1 MQDHS
6 TARSRIL
13 NATSYELR
21 LLLRGILLPA
31 SLIAFFAYIIISLID
46 VERTGIF
53 NSIPSSIILIMG
65 TIISLK
71 LLFHTKLEKM
81 EIRRFRFI
89 FLSLICWLIGELIYV
104 YHQTFLGIAV
114 PYPSIA
120 DIFYLSATVFLS
132 FHLYNIVRLKRNIL
146 KNKSLLYLGL
156 LASIFPIYLLADT
169 IYNYEE
175 YYPNSIM
182 EFVVNASYYI
192 SDSVVI
198 FPCLPIILGLR
209 KNDPFIFH
217 WLLITLSV
225 FILVAA
231 DLGYTFVASVNDELL
246 NNIEWLW
253 SFIFSIGYLLLT
265 VSILWFSKIKEIL
278 EYKKFSEI
286 LKNEQMNDLGDI
298 NNAANGL
305 VENIENSNQIL
316 RTMTRVSKKAEKHI
330 DILFAQYIIQKREI
344 VKLINIL
351 AEMTR
356 KNKTLNVR
364 ILLPS
369 PKFDEK
375 DFPSDLN
382 SNISIKYFDRHLN
395 ANTITSIL
403 DSEFMYILGFGSE
416 DTNDHYRYFIQHVN
430 NEQKLQVSI
439 ALFER
444 MWLLEKSVDFG

>member
-246 NNIEWLW
+246 NNIAWLW

-278 EYKKFSEI
+278 EYKKNF
-286 LKNEQMNDLGDI
+286 LK
-298 NNAANGL
+298 
-305 VENIENSNQIL
+305 
-316 RTMTRVSKKAEKHI
+316 
-330 DILFAQYIIQKREI
+330 F
-344 VKLINIL
+344 
-351 AEMTR
+351 
-356 KNKTLNVR
+356 
-364 ILLPS
+364 
-369 PKFDEK
+369 
-375 DFPSDLN
+375 
-382 SNISIKYFDRHLN
+382 
-395 ANTITSIL
+395 
-403 DSEFMYILGFGSE
+403 
-416 DTNDHYRYFIQHVN
+416 
-430 NEQKLQVSI
+430 
-439 ALFER
+439 
-444 MWLLEKSVDFG
+444 